1 MLSSLERRE
10 GSPAALAFG
19 AEAQEEGLRVGVLI
33 TNARCPDVITLDGTR
48 YVVPSSL
55 LSNTDPQ
62 VGRNICLREEM
73 NDHEKEEE
81 AGSQ

>member
-1 MLSSLERRE
+1 MLSSSERRE

-33 TNARCPDVITLDGTR
+33 VNARCPNTITLDGTQYR
-48 YVVPSSL
+48 VPSSL

-62 VGRNICLREEM
+62 VGSNLLLPEET
-73 NDHEKEEE
+73 NEHEKEE
-81 AGSQ
+81 GSS